1 MENTPL
7 VPVIIK
13 APLVV
18 AAELRKYGVVGAGG
32 STVAVTVH
40 DTGCVA
46 VATPLISS
54 TGKALPVPIG
64 RTS

>member
-1 MENTPL
+1 M
-7 VPVIIK
+7 IK
-13 APLVV
+13 APFVV
-18 AAELRKYGVVGAGG
+18 ARELRKYGVSGAGG
-32 STVAVTVH
+32 VTFAVTVH

-46 VATPLISS
+46 VATHLISS